1 MEFFRLNL
9 LAPLLLSLSLL
20 LPLTLAVDVTYCGRF
35 VRVGDD
41 SCFCAVVQCCLVGN
55 DSYKNAD
62 YDVTVQGVE
71 ISPYPV
77 VRGQI
82 TANAGETITGGKLV
96 IDVSYFGW
104 HIHSETHDLCEE
116 SSCPVSSGDFVIS
129 HTQVLPGFTPPL
141 LSLINQFRL
150 YLTVL
155 GASLVLLGYG

>member
-1 MEFFRLNL
+1 MEFLRLNL

-20 LPLTLAVDVTYCGRF
+20 LPLTLAVDVTYC
-35 VRVGDD
+35 D
-41 SCFCAVVQCCLVGN
+41 
-55 DSYKNAD
+55 KNAD

-77 VRGQI
+77 VRGSPATFSI
-82 TANAGETITGGKLV
+82 SANTGETITGGKLV

-129 HTQVLPGFTPPL
+129 HTQVLPGFTPPGTYNL
-141 LSLINQFRL
+141 KMKLVDKKNKE
-150 YLTVL
+150 LTCIGFDFSIGFVSPV
-155 GASLVLLGYG
+155 ADS